1 LPKPNLIW
9 RTEVRPADAEIV
21 RLLCQSAGNFNE
33 AEVVVAVELV
43 QERLAKGPASGYDFL
58 FADIEQ
64 VSAGYTCFGTIAGT
78 RDGWDLYWI
87 VVAEE
92 FRGQGLGRQLILE
105 TERLI
110 RAAGGRRVYVDTSSR
125 KDYREARKFYQA
137 GGYAREAVI
146 HDFYAPGDHKVL
158 YVKNL
163 EVGLELSLPGR
174 GKVPGP
180 DQNTFKPPYSN
191 LRNFA

>member
-1 LPKPNLIW
+1 
-9 RTEVRPADAEIV
+9 
-21 RLLCQSAGNFNE
+21 
-33 AEVVVAVELV
+33 
-43 QERLAKGPASGYDFL
+43 
-58 FADIEQ
+58 
-64 VSAGYTCFGTIAGT
+64 
-78 RDGWDLYWI
+78 
-87 VVAEE
+87 VAEE

-137 GGYAREAVI
+137 GGYVREAVI
-146 HDFYAPGDHKVL
+146 HDFYAPGDHKVI

-163 EVGLELSLPGR
+163 EAGLEFSR
-174 GKVPGP
+174 PGP
-180 DQNTFKPPYSN
+180 GNALGSNRNTLKPPSCN